1 MTKTIEFTHD
11 DDTFPFEV
19 YFDHDDIAD
28 YLVQRL
34 KDKFVTNC
42 RKNLG
47 CWSMAD
53 INAAMKRVFTE
64 DFLKGAKKMAELMF
78 SDYDLDDLFDDDE
91 DFDDFLRER
100 FEDDFREALKDGAYD
115 RE

>member
-34 KDKFVTNC
+34 KEQSSFKYHSYEY
-42 RKNLG
+42 L
-47 CWSMAD
+47 
-53 INAAMKRVFTE
+53 E
-64 DFLKGAKKMAELMF
+64 GAKKMAKLMF